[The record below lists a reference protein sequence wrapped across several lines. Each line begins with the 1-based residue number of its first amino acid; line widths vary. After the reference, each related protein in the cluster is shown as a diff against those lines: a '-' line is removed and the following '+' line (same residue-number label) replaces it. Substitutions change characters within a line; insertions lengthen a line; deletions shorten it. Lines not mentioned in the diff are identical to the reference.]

1 MRRMHDILEE
11 NGSIKSID
19 GLPVGL
25 SVKEYNGSADTYDF
39 AAQEGKS
46 YLLFG
51 TGTTSDAGTDYDSD
65 YMFILNYSTEKLYTS
80 VGGKLR
86 INIGDNIVHTNFFD
100 STYCVVIP
108 LD

>member
-11 NGSIKSID
+11 NGSVKSID

-25 SVKEYNGSADTYDF
+25 SAKEYNGSADTYDF
-39 AAQEGKS
+39 FPEAGKS

-51 TGTTSDAGTDYDSD
+51 VGTTSEAGTDYDSD
-65 YMFILNYSTEKLYTS
+65 YMFILNYSTENQYAS
-80 VGGKLR
+80 VGGKMN
-86 INIGDNIVHTNFFD
+86 IHIGDNIVHTNFFD

-108 LD
+108 LK